1 MRKLLLIL
9 LGLPVIGVAQDIKNV
24 EVSTNDDLAEISYDL
39 IDVKNNFYNIKL
51 KVSEGNTVIV
61 QRKKSNTFIYGDIGK
76 GIIAGKH
83 KKIYWNV
90 LEDDVELVGDNLIFE
105 VSADVIKQ
113 RSTANFLLPGRY
125 NYFVSNN
132 KKYLS
137 KSLLFYSALA
147 AGIYF
152 GSVSSTNHQ
161 KYNDATN
168 FNEMNDYYNKANS
181 SLQLSYLCY
190 TVTGTVMIDNIYRLF
205 KKNKVR

>member
-9 LGLPVIGVAQDIKNV
+9 LFLPVIGFAQDIKYV
-24 EVSTNDDLAEISYDL
+24 EVSTNDDLVEISYDL

-51 KVSEGNTVIV
+51 KVYEGNAVIV

-90 LEDDVELVGDNLIFE
+90 LDDDVELVGDNLIFDITGDILKQKS
-105 VSADVIKQ
+105 SANV
-113 RSTANFLLPGRY
+113 LLPGRY
-125 NYFVSNN
+125 NYLVSHQ
-132 KKYLS
+132 KKHLA
-137 KSLLFYSALA
+137 KSIIFYSALA
-147 AGIYF
+147 GGIYF
-152 GSVSSTNHQ
+152 GSISLVNQQ

-168 FNEMNDYYNKANS
+168 FYDINDYYNKANT
-181 SLQLSYLCY
+181 SLQFSYLCY
-190 TVTGTVMIDNIYRLF
+190 TISGTIMIDNIYRLF

>member
-9 LGLPVIGVAQDIKNV
+9 LFLPVIGFAQDIKYV
-24 EVSTNDDLAEISYDL
+24 EVSTNDDLVEISYDL

-51 KVSEGNTVIV
+51 KVYEGNTVIV
-61 QRKKSNTFIYGDIGK
+61 QRKKTNTFIYGDIGK

-90 LEDDVELVGDNLIFE
+90 LEDDIELVGDNLEFE

-125 NYFVSNN
+125 NYLVSHK
-132 KKYLS
+132 KKYLT
-137 KSLLFYSALA
+137 KSIIFYSALA
-147 AGIYF
+147 GGIYF
-152 GSVSSTNHQ
+152 GGISSINQQ
-161 KYNDATN
+161 KYNAATN
-168 FNEMNDYYNKANS
+168 FYDINDYYNKANT
-181 SLQLSYLCY
+181 SLQFSYLCY
-190 TVTGTVMIDNIYRLF
+190 TISGTIMIDNIYRLF